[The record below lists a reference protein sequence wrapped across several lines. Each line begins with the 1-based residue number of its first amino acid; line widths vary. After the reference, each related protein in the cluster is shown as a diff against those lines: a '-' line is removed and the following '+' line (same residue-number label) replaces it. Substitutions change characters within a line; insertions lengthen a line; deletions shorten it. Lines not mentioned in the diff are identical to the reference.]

1 MGPLLEAEK
10 RISRK
15 IGNDRMEQ
23 TIETMELFN
32 LLFEKELKQ
41 RIESEKQNL

>member
-1 MGPLLEAEK
+1 
-10 RISRK
+10 
-15 IGNDRMEQ
+15 MEQ

-32 LLFEKELKQ
+32 MLFEKELKQ